1 MIIGLPI
8 ALGVFFLIC
17 FAGPLSEC
25 VVATYHTFR
34 HPKRKVVAI
43 VDPSPF
49 RRNESYVIGPFS
61 PIRAL
66 LIGHIIAS
74 RNPYT
79 KITFASANC
88 QVWQGTKLVYDGET
102 RQNHTSPVYS

>member
-1 MIIGLPI
+1 MIGFPI
-8 ALGVFFLIC
+8 ALGVFLLIC

-25 VVATYHTFR
+25 VVAIYHTFR
-34 HPKRKVVAI
+34 YPKRKVVI
-43 VDPSPF
+43 IIEPSPF
-49 RRNESYVIGPFS
+49 RRNESYVIGPFR

-79 KITFASANC
+79 EITFASANC
-88 QVWQGTKLVYDGET
+88 QVWQGTKLVYDGKT
-102 RQNHTSPVYS
+102 GHNRTSPVYS